1 MLVHK
6 LDENLWVVR
15 SASAETYAPCCYESR
30 EAALKA
36 LELPP
41 EDRTELQSRVG
52 AGVIT
57 YRQVAVAVAARTR
70 WDRSAPTWRT

>member
-15 SASAETYAPCCYESR
+15 SAGAETYPPCCYESR

-36 LELPP
+36 LDLPA
-41 EDRTELQSRVG
+41 EDRTDLQSSVG
-52 AGVIT
+52 DGVIT
-57 YRQVAVAVAARTR
+57 YRQVALAVAARSR
-70 WDRSAPTWRT
+70 WG